1 MPRTLIPALAL
12 SLLLAAACAPTA
24 TREQAEGAAA
34 AADETALI
42 PRQMLF
48 ADPERA
54 AGRVSP
60 DGRWLAWI
68 APDEGVMNVWI
79 APSAQPDQGRPLT
92 RDRGRGIR
100 NFAFAF
106 DGQHLLYLRDE
117 GGDENDHLYAV
128 PIAGGEP
135 RDLTPFP
142 GAKARIE
149 ALSERRPG
157 ELVVGVNDR
166 DPRFF
171 DPWRVLIATGER
183 ERLLE
188 NQGFAGFV
196 FDRDLRL
203 RLGTR
208 PRPDGGTDVLRHLG
222 EGRFAPLFTI
232 PHEDALTT
240 SLIEIDEEGRV
251 LMIDSRG
258 RDLAA
263 LVRLDAAGAGQELLF
278 APERADVGGV
288 LLQPT
293 RRHVQAVLVND
304 LKPEWFALDPE
315 FAEDLEVLK
324 SLGEGELAIASRS
337 LDDRLWSVV
346 LYRSDRPAQF
356 YLYDRDQRNARLWF
370 ETQPALAAQRLGR
383 MQPLAIPSRDGLR
396 LVSYL
401 TLPPA
406 APLDARGRPREPLP
420 LVLLVHGGPWARDS
434 YGFNPLHQWL
444 ANRGYAVL
452 SVNFRGS
459 TGFGKAFV
467 NAGDREWAERMHDD
481 LIDAVSH
488 AVHEGIADPA
498 RVAIMG
504 GSYGGYATLV
514 GLTFTP
520 EVFACGVDLVGPSN
534 LLTLLESIPP
544 YWESFRRTF
553 ARRVGDP
560 ETEEGRALLKER
572 SPLFRVDRIVR
583 PLLIGQ
589 GANDPRVRQAES
601 DQIVQAMAARGI
613 PVTYALFPD
622 EGHGFVRP
630 ANRMAFWALAESF
643 LARCLGGR
651 QEPFTAQDLAGSS
664 LTVPHGAEFVPGLAE
679 AISGHRPEIR
689 M

>member
-1 MPRTLIPALAL
+1 MRRLLLSLAL
-12 SLLLAAACAPTA
+12 SPLLALAGCAPNA
-24 TREQAEGAAA
+24 TRDPAASA
-34 AADETALI
+34 AVADPAPLI
-42 PRQMLF
+42 PRRLLF

-60 DGRWLAWI
+60 DGRWVAWLAP
-68 APDEGVMNVWI
+68 AEGVMNVWV
-79 APSAQPDQGRPLT
+79 APSERPEEGRPIT

-100 NFAFAF
+100 LFAFAF
-106 DGQHLLYLRDE
+106 DGEHLLYLRDA

-128 PIAGGEP
+128 PLGGGEA

-149 ALSERRPG
+149 SLSERHPG
-157 ELVVGVNDR
+157 EVIVGINDR

-171 DPWRVLIATGER
+171 DPWRIVIANGER

-196 FDRDLRL
+196 FDRDHRL
-203 RLGTR
+203 RLATK
-208 PRPDGGTDVLRHLG
+208 PRRDGGIEVLRHLG
-222 EGRFAPLFTI
+222 EGRFAPAFLI

-240 SLIEIDEEGRV
+240 QLLEVADDGR
-251 LMIDSRG
+251 LLLIDSRD

-263 LVRLDAAGAGQELLF
+263 LFRLDLDGAAREPIF
-278 APERADVGGV
+278 APERADVSAV
-288 LLQPT
+288 LLHPT
-293 RRHVQAVLVND
+293 SRHVQAALVND

-315 FAEDLEVLK
+315 FAEDLRVLK
-324 SLGEGELAIASRS
+324 GLGEGELAIASRS
-337 LDDRLWSVV
+337 LDDTLWSVS
-346 LYRSDRPAQF
+346 LYRSDRPAQWF
-356 YLYDRDQRNARLWF
+356 LYDRRARTARFWF
-370 ETQPALAAQRLGR
+370 ETQPALAAH
-383 MQPLAIPSRDGLR
+383 PLSPMRPLEIPSRDGLR

-401 TLPPA
+401 SLPRA
-406 APLDARGRPREPLP
+406 VELDARGRPRAPLP
-420 LVLLVHGGPWARDS
+420 MVLLVHGGPWARDS
-434 YGFNPLHQWL
+434 YGFNALHQWL

-467 NAGDREWAERMHDD
+467 NAGDREWAGKMHED
-481 LIDAVSH
+481 LLDAVAF
-488 AVHEGIADPA
+488 AVHEGIADA
-498 RVAIMG
+498 KRIAIMG

-553 ARRVGDP
+553 AQRVGDP
-560 ETEEGRALLKER
+560 ETEEGRALLRER
-572 SPLFRVDRIVR
+572 SPLFRVERIVR

-589 GANDPRVRQAES
+589 GANDPRVKQAES

-630 ANRMAFWALAESF
+630 ANRMAFWAVAESF
-643 LARCLGGR
+643 LGRCLGGR
-651 QEPFTAQDLAGSS
+651 AEPFGPGDFAGSS
-664 LTVPHGAEFVPGLAE
+664 LTVPHGAEFVPGLPE
-679 AISGHRPEIR
+679 ALADHRPELR